1 MIKRLRRRNYASTQ
15 NLVGRSR
22 SHLDDPMK
30 YLFRLRSYLK
40 PYRWQLLLNLA
51 LLLAGTILSLI
62 VPQIIQQVIDQ
73 GLKAGAAPF
82 LIRSAL
88 ILVGIGLLTAAI
100 NLGQRYVTEWASARV
115 GYDLRNSMYDR
126 IQYLPFSFHDH
137 TTTGQLINRCIEDVR
152 SVQVFAGQSI
162 GDIIQLTLLALF
174 VITILFI
181 RNPFMAAI
189 SLLPLIP
196 MVLMTT
202 DFGKRITRLFYD
214 VDNTLG
220 DLSARLQ
227 ENVSG
232 VQVVRAFA
240 REPHEIAQFDAVN
253 KSFYKARLRVNSE
266 WAKVMPTTNLLI
278 TLGTILILMIG
289 GPMVLQGRL
298 TVGELVAFN
307 AYLLMLS
314 APVQQLS
321 WLVNI
326 AGEASAGAQRI
337 LEILEHEPE
346 IQSPA
351 GAVVLP
357 LLQGRVEFRSVSLRY
372 QNEKIDALRNIDLTV
387 EPNRLVAL
395 IGQTGSGKTSLV
407 NLIPRFYEA
416 SEGAVLVDG
425 VDVRQADLPSLRR
438 QTGIVLQTSLLF
450 SDTIRENIAYGRPD
464 ATDDEIFAAAKAA
477 QAHDFI
483 VKFADGYGTLVG
495 ERGVTLSGGQR
506 QRIAIARALLMDPR
520 ILILDD
526 STSSVDTQTEK
537 LIQEALDRLME
548 GRTTFVIA
556 HRLATVR
563 RADLI
568 LVMQDGQIVQHGH
581 HEELLAQG
589 GLYREIHDL
598 QLLQREGQPEE
609 GLEEAPQPEETLEG
623 TQGETIEEFLEEPPA
638 D

>member
-1 MIKRLRRRNYASTQ
+1 
-15 NLVGRSR
+15 
-22 SHLDDPMK
+22 MK
-30 YLFRLRSYLK
+30 YLIRLRNYLK
-40 PYRWQLLLNLA
+40 PYRGRLVLNLA
-51 LLLAGTILSLI
+51 FLLSTTALSLA

-73 GLKAGAAPF
+73 GLKAGAASF

-88 ILVGIGLLTAAI
+88 LLLGIGVLTASL
-100 NLGQRYVTEWASARV
+100 NLGQRYVTEWISAHV

-126 IQYLPFSFHDH
+126 IQYLPFTYHDH

-152 SVQVFAGQSI
+152 SVQFFAGESI
-162 GDIIQLTLLALF
+162 VEIVQLGIVAIG
-174 VITILFI
+174 VVAILFL
-181 RNPFMAAI
+181 RNPLMALI

-196 MVLMTT
+196 MVMMTT
-202 DFGKRITRLFYD
+202 DFGQRITRLFYD

-240 REPHEIAQFDAVN
+240 REPYEVTQFDTIN
-253 KSFYKARLRVNSE
+253 RSFFKARIRVNRE

-278 TLGTILILMIG
+278 TLGTILILMVG
-289 GPMVLQGRL
+289 GPLVLQGRM

-321 WLVNI
+321 WLVNT
-326 AGEASAGAQRI
+326 AGEAEAGAQRI
-337 LEILEHEPE
+337 LEILDHEPE
-346 IQSPA
+346 IHSPA
-351 GAVVLP
+351 DAIKLP
-357 LLQGRVEFRSVSLRY
+357 PLQGRVEFRSVSLRY
-372 QNEKIDALRNIDLTV
+372 QDEKLDALTDIDLTV

-407 NLIPRFYEA
+407 NLIPRFYDV

-425 VDVRQADLPSLRR
+425 VDVRQSDLTSLRR
-438 QTGIVLQTSLLF
+438 QIGIVLQTSLLF

-464 ATDDEIFAAAKAA
+464 ATEEEIYAAARAA

-483 VKFADGYGTLVG
+483 LKFAEGYDTLVG

-526 STSSVDTQTEK
+526 FD
-537 LIQEALDRLME
+537 LLGRYPDRE
-548 GRTTFVIA
+548 THPGGPRPTDGRTHHLRDCPPPGNRPPGRPDPGHGRRA
-556 HRLATVR
+556 HRPARPPRRTPGPGRAVPGNPRPATTATR
-563 RADLI
+563 W
-568 LVMQDGQIVQHGH
+568 
-581 HEELLAQG
+581 
-589 GLYREIHDL
+589 
-598 QLLQREGQPEE
+598 PS
-609 GLEEAPQPEETLEG
+609 
-623 TQGETIEEFLEEPPA
+623 
-638 D
+638 